1 MNENKK
7 QIDRIDRR
15 IVEALIEN
23 ARMSMREIGERV
35 HLSGQAVR
43 NRIDRLEEAG
53 VLRRYTLNV
62 DCPVFGYAVHALL
75 KVHGARNDLPAV
87 RAEAYRDRT
96 SWRVLHCYRTTGVDA
111 YWFDMVFVDMRALD
125 AFLSALKPICSVEV
139 QIVLG
144 EELPGD

>member
-1 MNENKK
+1 MNESKK
-7 QIDRIDRR
+7 QVDRTDRR

-62 DCPVFGYAVHALL
+62 NCPVFGYAVHALL
-75 KVHGARNDLPAV
+75 KVHVSRNDFPAV
-87 RAEAYRDRT
+87 RTEAYRERT
-96 SWRVLHCYRTTGVDA
+96 SRRVLHCYRTTGVDA
-111 YWFDMVFVDMRALD
+111 YWFDMVFVDTGALE
-125 AFLSALKPICSVEV
+125 AFLAALNPMCSVEV

-144 EELPGD
+144 EEIPED